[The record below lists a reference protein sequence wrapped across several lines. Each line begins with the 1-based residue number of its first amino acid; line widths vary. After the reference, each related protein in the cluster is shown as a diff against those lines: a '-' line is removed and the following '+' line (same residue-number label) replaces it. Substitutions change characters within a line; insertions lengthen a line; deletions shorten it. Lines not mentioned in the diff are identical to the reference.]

1 MQETGRRGNLG
12 ESASLKNPMRLMP
25 LLTRLFLTA
34 LVAGS
39 TAATVAAQDRAA
51 DRRRFLAPTSQ
62 TTDDPRRVLI
72 GNAPRGPDGAI
83 VLTGGR
89 VFDGTGAPVR
99 EMTVVI
105 ERNKITRIVPP
116 GTANWPA
123 GARVIDVKGMTVM
136 PGLIDLH
143 THLTDGQIATIPH
156 ALVDDQ
162 ADGILRGV
170 ERMRFYVES
179 GITTTRDVGSLDG
192 IFRLKAWVSD
202 HRLTGPRIFAA
213 GRLIT
218 GPGGHSA
225 EGLGSAPDQG
235 NFRIASGG
243 DDWRKAVRE
252 QFDKGAD
259 FIKVTSHFSR
269 EEVTAGIAEAHALGM
284 KVTCDCETFY
294 IDWAVDAGVDMI
306 EHPLPRT
313 DEVIQKMA
321 AKGVAS
327 VPTLVP
333 YQYIFDDDGGY
344 FGSTS
349 RRFTFGKEANL
360 DVLRRL
366 KRAGVTLGVGTDLV
380 TDWYRRLPAP
390 YVTELKNLVSV
401 GLSISEVLGIAT
413 KTNAILLDMD
423 DKLGTLEPG
432 KLADVLVVRGMP
444 DANLDDLKRVEWV
457 IRDGEV
463 VVQGGTAVM
472 PRRSQTGAAPAKR
485 Y

>member
-1 MQETGRRGNLG
+1 MRTTLTLTLG
-12 ESASLKNPMRLMP
+12 SPGLMATILVTAISAAGPTSL
-25 LLTRLFLTA
+25 
-34 LVAGS
+34 
-39 TAATVAAQDRAA
+39 AAQDRAA

-62 TTDDPRRVLI
+62 TTDDPRRVLV

-89 VFDGTGAPVR
+89 LFDGTGAPARV
-99 EMTVVI
+99 MDLVI
-105 ERNKITRIVPP
+105 ERNKITRVVAP
-116 GTANWPA
+116 GSANGPT

-156 ALVDDQ
+156 ALVDDPS
-162 ADGILRGV
+162 DGILRAV
-170 ERMRFYVES
+170 ERMRYYAES
-179 GITTTRDVGSLDG
+179 GITTVRDVGSLDG

-235 NFRIASGG
+235 VFRLASGA

-252 QFDKGAD
+252 QFDRGAD
-259 FIKVTSHFSR
+259 FIKITSHFSR
-269 EEVTAGIAEAHALGM
+269 DEIKAGVEEAHALGLR
-284 KVTCDCETFY
+284 VTCDCETFY

-313 DEVIQKMA
+313 DEAIQKMA

-327 VPTLVP
+327 DPTLVP
-333 YQYIFDDDGGY
+333 YMYIFDDDGGY

-380 TDWYRRLPAP
+380 TDWYLRLPAP
-390 YVTELKNLVSV
+390 YLTELKNLVSV
-401 GLSISEVLGIAT
+401 GVSIPEVLTIAT
-413 KTNAILLDMD
+413 KTNATLLDMD
-423 DKLGTLEPG
+423 DKLGTLEVG
-432 KLADVLVVRGMP
+432 KLADVLVVRGQP
-444 DANLDDLKRVEWV
+444 DANLDALLNVAFV

-463 VVQGGTAVM
+463 IVEGGGAVM
-472 PRRSQTGAAPAKR
+472 PRRGRTGAQAAKR